1 MVLLMRGQISIEFSI
16 LLLAALLAILIASAW
31 PGLYG
36 LAKTGKVSSMSL
48 AHAAVAKMKQNIEMV
63 SAGDVGTKKMIY
75 IKSPPGNWTASGNE
89 LSFYHANFKR
99 FKVSTNCSLSI
110 IMNNVSIANAKVIT
124 VCIEKIN
131 NTHVNITITQ

>member
-1 MVLLMRGQISIEFSI
+1 MRGQISIEFSI
-16 LLLAALLAILIASAW
+16 LLLAGLIAILIASAW

-36 LAKTGKVSSMSL
+36 LHKTAVVSSMSL

-63 SAGDVGTKKMIY
+63 SAGDVGTKKIIY

-89 LSFYHANFKR
+89 LLFHHANFNIT
-99 FKVSTNCSLSI
+99 VSTNCSLSI
-110 IMNNVSIANAKVIT
+110 IMNNTPINKTEVIS

-131 NTHVNITITQ
+131 STHVNVTITQ